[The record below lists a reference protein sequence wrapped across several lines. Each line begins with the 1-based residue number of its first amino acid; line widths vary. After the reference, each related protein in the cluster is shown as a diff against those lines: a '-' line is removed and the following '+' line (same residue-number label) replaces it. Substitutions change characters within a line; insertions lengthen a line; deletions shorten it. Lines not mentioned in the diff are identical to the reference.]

1 MPTITIVAFLSLSPK
16 ASGRGATV
24 TRANVAAPRKRARKD
39 RQKIPADNTMT
50 GLLELN
56 MREAQLKRRLR
67 RHLSS
72 LGYTRSQNGSLV
84 LQGVGK
90 ETIRQ
95 LHAPQRAAILKS
107 QREFISAKMPSLQQY
122 FASGTEVN
130 LPGIR
135 VRIERVDSGTWQ
147 GDLFRLATLTWSVP
161 VSSGFGRR
169 LRYLVWDNSN
179 DKLIGIFAIGDPVFN
194 LSVRDNCIGWSGDD
208 RAARLVNLMD
218 AYVLGAVPPY
228 NMLLGGKM
236 IACLIRS
243 TDVYRDFQRYYGNTK
258 GIISGKQKGAR
269 LLAVTTSSS
278 MGRSSIYNRLKL
290 DGVTYFQ
297 SVGFSGGWG
306 HFHVPDSLFAA
317 MCDYLR
323 DSGDSSP
330 DMHAFGQGP
339 NWRIRTLRNALK
351 ALGFKGD
358 LLKHGIQREV
368 FISLLADNATKILCT
383 GKGQPDTKRLL
394 SVDEIGALAV
404 ERWLTRRAATRPE
417 YLAWDATQLPG
428 LIKASYRQKKTDISA
443 RTA

>member
-1 MPTITIVAFLSLSPK
+1 
-16 ASGRGATV
+16 
-24 TRANVAAPRKRARKD
+24 
-39 RQKIPADNTMT
+39 MT
-50 GLLELN
+50 KLLELN
-56 MREAQLKRRLR
+56 MREAKLKRRLR

-72 LGYTRSQNGSLV
+72 LGYTRSQNGNLV
-84 LQGVGK
+84 LQDVGK

-107 QREFISAKMPSLQQY
+107 QREFISAKMSSLQQY
-122 FASGTEVN
+122 FASGAQVD
-130 LPGIR
+130 PAGIR

-161 VSSGFGRR
+161 VSNGFGRR
-169 LRYLVWDNSN
+169 LRYLVWDDSN

-194 LSVRDNCIGWSGDD
+194 LSVRDNCIGWSGND

-243 TDVYRDFQRYYGNTK
+243 TDVYRDFQACYGNAK
-258 GIISGKQKGAR
+258 GIISGEQKGAR

-290 DGVTYFQ
+290 NGVTYFQ

-306 HFHVPDSLFAA
+306 HFHVPDALFAE

-323 DSGDSSP
+323 DSGDASP

-339 NWRIRTLRNALK
+339 NWRIRTLRSALK

-368 FISLLADNATKILCT
+368 FISLLADNATRILCT
-383 GKGQPDTKRLL
+383 GKGRPDIKRLL
-394 SVDEIGALAV
+394 SVDDVGALAI
-404 ERWLTRRAATRPE
+404 ERWVTPRAATRPE
-417 YLAWDATQLPG
+417 YLAWDTAQLPE
-428 LIKASYRQKKTDISA
+428 LIKASYRQRQTETNA
-443 RTA
+443 RAA